1 MMLREG
7 TSLEEFL
14 QCLEEED
21 ALTNRD
27 VLVKSGQQVTLEC
40 VRETAPGTKDR
51 EERTLLPKL
60 HESLG
65 GAGPERDP
73 V

>member
-27 VLVKSGQQVTLEC
+27 VLVKSGQKVS
-40 VRETAPGTKDR
+40 K
-51 EERTLLPKL
+51 
-60 HESLG
+60 
-65 GAGPERDP
+65 
-73 V
+73 